1 MIASRNTTDGI
12 QAEMDDKR
20 LLLHIGG
27 APALCGAR
35 PVCFHHICNA
45 DMSVFFWFPL
55 SFPPPPPMQPSCRA
69 DISYA
74 RGYVSQWENFHDQIE
89 PIATRLPYM
98 TVGVRGRAAQRRQ
111 SFSVL

>member
-1 MIASRNTTDGI
+1 MAPSRNTTDGI

-27 APALCGAR
+27 RSSHLFCPSVRPKKGVTFYERSPWPTFSPLLCT
-35 PVCFHHICNA
+35 
-45 DMSVFFWFPL
+45 
-55 SFPPPPPMQPSCRA
+55 

-98 TVGVRGRAAQRRQ
+98 TVGQTGG
-111 SFSVL
+111 LGPDC